1 MCDSPTVTTWPCRR
15 LSTLDVR
22 RRRRLAALAAALF
35 VGAALLGLR
44 VEGGTGPLRVDQAGS
59 RVLQSRR
66 LAAAL
71 ARHHLGR
78 LDSPQ
83 LFDRLVWLGSPFF
96 VALASLG
103 FCLWAWH
110 RRDRLGAAVALLG
123 PFVALVITE
132 VVAKPIVDRT
142 KGNGLA
148 YPSGHVTGAT
158 ALAAVAV
165 VLAYRH
171 WGHRFAARVALVAAA
186 LPLLVGAG
194 VVRLGWHYA
203 TDVVG
208 GLAVGAASVLGVA
221 LALSV
226 LETRQRVGSAA

>member
-1 MCDSPTVTTWPCRR
+1 VHSFDSG
-15 LSTLDVR
+15 S
-22 RRRRLAALAAALF
+22 RRRLAAVAVGLF
-35 VGAALLGLR
+35 AGAALLGLR

-96 VALASLG
+96 VAIAALG
-103 FCLWAWH
+103 FCLWAWR

-123 PFVALVITE
+123 PFVALFITE

-171 WGHRFAARVALVAAA
+171 WGHRYAVRVAVVVAA

-208 GLAVGAASVLGVA
+208 GLAVGTAGVLGVA
-221 LALSV
+221 VALSA
-226 LETRQRVGSAA
+226 LEARQRVESPA